1 MPNHNDMAFLGSSI
15 SQNMA
20 KTPEGFLICYD
31 VPIARLG
38 VQEYYGQEIGIASR
52 VNLKTKVYRLADDVF
67 DEQAL
72 RSFEGKPVVDDHP
85 QEGFVTPENHQRVSK
100 GHLQNIRTKGEYVIA
115 DLMIKDA
122 DLIKK
127 IESGKREVSAGYS
140 CNYQPYQ
147 DGYRQVNITA
157 NHVAVVDK
165 GRAGPKV
172 RINDKKSVLSKN
184 GAKKPMKTK
193 EQAMKK
199 MFTSW
204 VKDAEPDEIAEMLEI
219 MNDSAPA
226 EKPEVKTDSG
236 KAEKGLFKALLGLA
250 FAKDEDSEKPKEKAE
265 TEDEDEDSD
274 KPKETKDSKL
284 PAAIEARISGLEKTM
299 DSIAKAL
306 NITADEDSDDDEDK
320 KNKAEDE
327 DEDESKATEEEQ
339 KANDAA
345 ILKGVMDSMKP
356 FLATLPEAQR
366 KQAKDALRK
375 QLRGGKAATVYGAIA
390 RSAAKAAQVND
401 AEAIDWGA
409 YSKEIMAKNN
419 IQLKKA

>member
-38 VQEYYGQEIGIASR
+38 VQEYYGQEMGIASR
-52 VNLKTKVYRLADDVF
+52 VNLKTKAYRLADDVF
-67 DEQAL
+67 NEQAL

-85 QEGFVTPENHQRVSK
+85 SEGFVTPENHQRVSK
-100 GHLQNIRTKGEYVIA
+100 GHVQNIRTKGEYVIA

-122 DLIKK
+122 DLIRK

-147 DGYRQVNITA
+147 DGYRQINITA

-184 GAKKPMKTK
+184 GAKKPMKK

-199 MFTSW
+199 MFASW
-204 VKDAEPDEIAEMLEI
+204 VKDAEPEEIAEMLEV
-219 MNDSAPA
+219 MNDSQP
-226 EKPEVKTDSG
+226 EKPESPKTENS
-236 KAEKGLFKALLGLA
+236 KAGNGLLKAMLGFA
-250 FAKDEDSEKPKEKAE
+250 FAKDEDSEKPKEKSE

-306 NITADEDSDDDEDK
+306 NITADEDSDEDEDDK
-320 KNKAEDE
+320 TKAEDE
-327 DEDESKATEEEQ
+327 DSDEDKATEEEQ

-356 FLATLPEAQR
+356 FFATLPEAQR

-390 RSAAKAAQVND
+390 RNTAKAAQVND
-401 AEAIDWGA
+401 AQATDWKSFGA
-409 YSKEIMAKNN
+409 DLMAKHNA
-419 IQLKKA
+419 QLKKA